1 MTQATKTVYEWI
13 LFIDHYMQHLTK
25 AKFDHKKAWHL
36 TTRLARKI
44 MLELY
49 RPRVNIM
56 KTFKSRDNNQI
67 ARAILWASVCSLD
80 ISDKMLQVG
89 FANSPIVTG
98 ELVQFLS
105 VNTGVE
111 AIEVLQK
118 RVTAMEESVKK
129 LVAEFKGVANSA
141 RTASNSQDAMKTQLK
156 ALESRVKKLE

>member
-1 MTQATKTVYEWI
+1 
-13 LFIDHYMQHLTK
+13 
-25 AKFDHKKAWHL
+25 
-36 TTRLARKI
+36 

-67 ARAILWASVCSLD
+67 ARAILWAPVCSLD
-80 ISDKMLQVG
+80 ISDEMLQIG

-118 RVTAMEESVKK
+118 RVAAMEESVKK
-129 LVAEFKGVANSA
+129 LAAEVKAASSSA
-141 RTASNSQDAMKTQLK
+141 KTASNSTDAMKTQIK